1 MKRMRDFK
9 KWLRKCFQG
18 PGALYVYIVVGSI
31 VFLFLFISFCR
42 VSKEPD
48 RVWDLRGKIVVLAR
62 SLTGLPYRYGGEEI
76 NGFDCSGFVYYVY
89 DSYGIKLPRTA
100 EKQAKMKEK
109 IKLRQAKPADI
120 LAFRFKRRW
129 HTAIYIGN
137 NSFIHAPNRRTR
149 VRVESLNKSWKR
161 HLKYVIRLI
170 DE

>member
-1 MKRMRDFK
+1 MRDLK
-9 KWLRKCFQG
+9 KWLRKPFQG
-18 PGALYVYIVVGSI
+18 PWALHVYIVFGLI
-31 VFLFLFISFCR
+31 ALLFLSISFCR
-42 VSKEPD
+42 IRKEPD

-100 EKQAKMKEK
+100 GKQAKMKER

-120 LAFRFKRRW
+120 LAFRLKRRW

-149 VRVESLNKSWKR
+149 VRVESLNKFWKR
-161 HLKYVIRLI
+161 RLKYVIRLI